1 MARITENEII
11 EFLKKKNLKVTP
23 QRLTI
28 CRIVLSSNNHP
39 TAEQIY
45 EIVKKEHKA
54 ISLATVYKNLAI
66 LDEIGMVREL
76 HFNSNTSRYDPK
88 MSVHINIVC
97 SKCKSIID
105 YESEVLNKN
114 WDKILGEIE
123 GEIEG
128 QRIDVYITCDKC
140 KKLNLK
146 S

>member
-1 MARITENEII
+1 MAKITENEII
-11 EFLKKKNLKVTP
+11 DFLKAKKLKVTP

-28 CRIVLSSNNHP
+28 CKVVLSSDNHP

-66 LDEIGMVREL
+66 LDEIGMVREI

-97 SKCKSIID
+97 PKCHYIQD
-105 YESEVLNKN
+105 YESDNLKKD
-114 WDKILGEIE
+114 WKKIISEIDGEIK
-123 GEIEG
+123 G
-128 QRIDVYITCDKC
+128 QRIDIYKLCNNC
-140 KKLNLK
+140 K
-146 S
+146 